1 MNRRNRPLN
10 LLRTSFARLGCLVV
24 ASAALLGVAQGQGSL
39 PTPPAGFTWQSQ
51 GVMVYTDSGAFT
63 VDLGQDSLTGIPG
76 QTVLSETIQLSAY
89 DATPWVNQHV
99 IVHSSSYSVSLS
111 GLGSVVVINMDG
123 VQGIFS
129 GSVGLNGWSIGGAG
143 AAGPQSDG
151 FSNNNY
157 VLEGGTAGLFDD
169 GAGRSGLEISMV
181 DGGAAPTSGGAL
193 NFNFNGTYNVG
204 INATIL
210 DGQWFGTGSAHGNAS
225 VQTVYERYDLVAVP
239 EPSVLLLLLCGVALV
254 LRRQRG

>member
-24 ASAALLGVAQGQGSL
+24 ANAALLGVAQGQGSL

-89 DATPWVNQHV
+89 DATPWVNQQLFGEFERAGFGGGDQH
-99 IVHSSSYSVSLS
+99 
-111 GLGSVVVINMDG
+111 GRGA
-123 VQGIFS
+123 GIFD

-157 VLEGGTAGLFDD
+157 VLEGGSAGLFDD
-169 GAGRSGLEISMV
+169 GAGRTGLEISLA
-181 DGGAAPTSGGAL
+181 DGGAAPTSGETL
-193 NFNFNGTYNVG
+193 KFNFNGTYNVG

-225 VQTVYERYDLVAVP
+225 VQTVYERYDLVEVP
-239 EPSVLLLLLCGVALV
+239 EPSVLLLLMCGAALV
-254 LRRQRG
+254 LRRQRE